1 MKIKCIKC
9 GKKFSF
15 SKKWRGNP
23 KNYICRTCKIK
34 ATTKSSQFKSK
45 QSEISKRILS
55 DPLIKRKMSN
65 KAIINNIK
73 NSDKISKS
81 LKQHFYNPKAKE
93 AVRAST
99 KKLWEGKEFKNK
111 ISNSMKKRWKDPEY
125 RGKIFGSRVRLKK
138 KQIAIAKILNS
149 LKLSYEPNYILTLYE
164 FDFFI
169 ENKILFD
176 EKYSEEKDL
185 FIKHYFPKL
194 KYTNDLAVVEK
205 LGN

>member
-9 GKKFSF
+9 GKEFSF
-15 SKKWRGNP
+15 SKKWKGNS
-23 KNYICRTCKIK
+23 KNYICRYCKIK
-34 ATTKSSQFKSK
+34 TTTKSPEFRCK

-55 DPLIKRKMSN
+55 NPLIKRKMSN

-73 NSDKISKS
+73 NSDKISKA
-81 LKQHFYNPKAKE
+81 LKHYFSNPEAKE
-93 AVRAST
+93 TVRAST
-99 KKLWEGKEFKNK
+99 KKLWGDKKFKDK

-125 RGKIFGSRVRLKK
+125 RGKVFGSRVRLKK

-149 LKLSYEPNYILTLYE
+149 LKLNYKPNYVLTLYE

-169 ENKILFD
+169 ENKVLFD

-205 LGN
+205 LGS